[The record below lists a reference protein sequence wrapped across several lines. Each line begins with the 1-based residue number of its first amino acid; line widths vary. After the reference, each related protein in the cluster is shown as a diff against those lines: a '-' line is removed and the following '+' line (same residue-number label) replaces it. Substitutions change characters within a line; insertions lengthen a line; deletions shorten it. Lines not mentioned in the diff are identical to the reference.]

1 MSQVDGKRML
11 YRVEFQNKIYKVK
24 MKNTKLLVKWDG
36 DDLYKKDN
44 FRIVLEEFGF
54 VAIVS
59 EIVRLFAFGEAIF
72 EVFQVDDSL
81 ER

>member
-36 DDLYKKDN
+36 DDLYKKAS

-72 EVFQVDDSL
+72 EMFQVDDSL
-81 ER
+81 EW

>member
-24 MKNTKLLVKWDG
+24 MKKNLLIGKMRWGRSVQKG
-36 DDLYKKDN
+36 I

-59 EIVRLFAFGEAIF
+59 MIVRLFAFGEAIS

-81 ER
+81 EW